1 MPDLETRMP
10 ELLRRAASGVAPDPG
25 LEGRV
30 LRRARRRRARNAAAA
45 GLTAVVLIVGIAAG
59 ARELTSAAR
68 LTPGDSGTP
77 TPSPE
82 VSPSPTGPTGPI
94 AALPE
99 PVHRTRDA
107 ILAAIRAGDFD
118 ALEALIDPDRF
129 SYNFDDGSNPVPEWR
144 KDPSVLEALAL
155 VLEMPSVTREGTPDV
170 GTIYVWPSLTEA
182 DLDHLTDEEWRMLA
196 TLGITEEDVRAMRD
210 FGAYTGPRTGI
221 AQDGTWLFYT
231 IGGD

>member
-10 ELLRRAASGVAPDPG
+10 ELLRRAASGVAADPG

-45 GLTAVVLIVGIAAG
+45 GLTAVVLVLGIATG
-59 ARELTSAAR
+59 ARELISAAR
-68 LTPGDSGTP
+68 LTPADSGTP
-77 TPSPE
+77 TPSAE
-82 VSPSPTGPTGPI
+82 VSPSPTGSL

-99 PVHRTRDA
+99 PVLRTRDA

-182 DLDHLTDEEWRMLA
+182 DLEHPTDEERGMLA
-196 TLGITEEDVRAMRD
+196 QLGLTEEDVRAMLEA

-231 IGGD
+231 VGGD